1 MRVGSGQIDQHY
13 KIKVLDIDR
22 DTPAINLDDP
32 QNPQGVAWGGR
43 LTFKEPVPNSTISSV
58 AALIRNAYPSQNLNT
73 SHTFL
78 GNNSCEIMSDP
89 FEATKLC
96 FNATYTMTNP
106 LERPNQPLTEHLFQS
121 VDAPASG
128 IFVEGNVGATGKLK
142 DFRIQSNSLAVGGTV
157 TARGGTSSS
166 NYITGQSLISWS
178 TVSTKLTNLFVSA
191 LSSAT
196 NVESSALAGNNFSGS
211 VWNLNSD
218 TSDPLSTTETTFS
231 TPPEGKLWRHDG
243 NLIFTNPVT
252 FNGAGTLLV
261 RGDVVLN
268 GAIGCTNSRLGII
281 AEGKI
286 TINTNDVAC
295 GAYTALGGSASFGDA
310 ASGTVRGIF
319 VAKNNVSL
327 PNIALLTEPY
337 YIRYD
342 SLFASSPTAV
352 YRELLRI
359 VFSTSS

>member
-1 MRVGSGQIDQHY
+1 
-13 KIKVLDIDR
+13 
-22 DTPAINLDDP
+22 
-32 QNPQGVAWGGR
+32 
-43 LTFKEPVPNSTISSV
+43 
-58 AALIRNAYPSQNLNT
+58 
-73 SHTFL
+73 
-78 GNNSCEIMSDP
+78 
-89 FEATKLC
+89 
-96 FNATYTMTNP
+96 MTNP
-106 LERPNQPLTEHLFQS
+106 LERPNQPLTEHLFPS
-121 VDAPASG
+121 VGAPVSG

-261 RGDVVLN
+261 RVDVVLN